1 MASELIQLEEMFT
14 CMIEMQLEHLR
25 YVRQKAFLRSED
37 RVNAQHQL
45 PAASV
50 VTTVFLALPCTRGL
64 DGLLF
69 FPALVKQE
77 AQ

>member
-1 MASELIQLEEMFT
+1 
-14 CMIEMQLEHLR
+14 MIEMQREHLR

-37 RVNAQHQL
+37 QASAQHQL
-45 PAASV
+45 PAATV
-50 VTTVFLALPCTRGL
+50 VITVFLALPCTRGL